1 MIPFQSGAV
10 GVAGAVARSVG
21 AATRSKLGIPSIVD
35 GYNRDRFMMA
45 HEDGFK
51 LELHSWHLLGT
62 KDRSPWL
69 ARSLIDT
76 LTIGLSIDAPELKD
90 PAAHI
95 IYDERLYH
103 LATGGG
109 HYGVSPPVALDA
121 GIIVADL
128 GPVHARL
135 VLGMF
140 LDQRQ
145 LPSILWS
152 ADVSAVRG
160 FRPRPFGDALRS
172 RLEEMKNRQEV
183 EENAEVLGDD
193 GEPLPTI
200 RRRIFKFGFSPVDEL
215 SSMFLNVHQEQAVAV
230 FGHQRRAVKADAAWV
245 GQWTTGAAVGQCNGN
260 GEECCYW

>member
-1 MIPFQSGAV
+1 M
-10 GVAGAVARSVG
+10 
-21 AATRSKLGIPSIVD
+21 TRSCEYSTK
-35 GYNRDRFMMA
+35 
-45 HEDGFK
+45 
-51 LELHSWHLLGT
+51 LHSWHLLGT

-76 LTIGLSIDAPELKD
+76 LTIGLAIDAPELKD

-103 LATGGG
+103 LATSGG

-140 LDQRQ
+140 LFQRQ

-160 FRPRPFGDALRS
+160 FRPQPFGEALQS

-193 GEPLPTI
+193 GESLPTV
-200 RRRIFKFGFSPVDEL
+200 RRRIFKFGL
-215 SSMFLNVHQEQAVAV
+215 
-230 FGHQRRAVKADAAWV
+230 
-245 GQWTTGAAVGQCNGN
+245 
-260 GEECCYW
+260 